1 VTHCRPFCPLSFRPT
16 VISHSSLILERYAL
30 GIVLVACY
38 YLPFLMVSVL
48 QFLQKMFGF
57 MKRGSEERERKK
69 REKEEKELHRAARGL
84 TPEEL
89 RQLGDAEKR
98 AGQKRPLKD
107 DRHADRGSGRAS
119 DSPVK
124 GKPGS
129 NKSSFSSHGSGP
141 PLTHPKPPKKGIL
154 KEKSSY
160 GQPVPNQG
168 VRGNL
173 DDTVTVEENTVANE
187 ILSGAADGQTEAD
200 DAAATSAPLAAA
212 NNKVSNVPVT
222 KAPPRRSKQSANV
235 KRASSSSKSSPGP
248 RPAVEAVVR
257 PPSPVDKSYDDVNL
271 QLPEV
276 APPSCPQPR
285 ELVLRRQATGDF
297 GFTLRKG
304 VVLERLGSSGDGTD
318 ERQRTVI
325 FAEPGPKQPV
335 NGGLLPGDRLIE
347 VNGVNVADATR
358 EAIIELIRKSG
369 DAVKLKVQPI
379 PELCELSMRSSGQE
393 LSPENSTG
401 TAPAVSA
408 VTQVQRSGTLQRS
421 SSMKYRSRQVCVQ
434 AATAFSHFI
443 IIFHCCC
450 RITKHIAERNVVIF

>member
-1 VTHCRPFCPLSFRPT
+1 
-16 VISHSSLILERYAL
+16 
-30 GIVLVACY
+30 
-38 YLPFLMVSVL
+38 
-48 QFLQKMFGF
+48 MFGF

-69 REKEEKELHRAARGL
+69 REREEKEHHLAARAM

-89 RQLGDAEKR
+89 QQLGDAEKR
-98 AGQKRPLKD
+98 AGQKKPLKD
-107 DRHADRGSGRAS
+107 DRHGDHGSGRAS

-124 GKPGS
+124 VKPGS
-129 NKSSFSSHGSGP
+129 SRSSSSLHGSA
-141 PLTHPKPPKKGIL
+141 PLSMRPKPPKKGIL

-160 GQPVPNQG
+160 GMPVPNQG

-187 ILSGAADGQTEAD
+187 ILSGAVDGQPVS
-200 DAAATSAPLAAA
+200 DAAAAVASNTPAVAV
-212 NNKVSNVPVT
+212 NNKVNNAPVT
-222 KAPPRRSKQSANV
+222 KAPPRRSKPSAGV
-235 KRASSSSKSSPGP
+235 KRASSKSSPAS
-248 RPAVEAVVR
+248 RPPAEAVIR

-271 QLPEV
+271 QLPDV

-304 VVLERLGSSGDGTD
+304 VVLERLGSGDD
-318 ERQRTVI
+318 NEERQRTVI

-347 VNGVNVADATR
+347 VNGVSVADATR
-358 EAIIELIRKSG
+358 EAIIDLIRKSG

-379 PELCELSMRSSGQE
+379 PELCELSMRSSGQD
-393 LSPENSTG
+393 LSSETG
-401 TAPAVSA
+401 MGSAPAVSA

-421 SSMKYRSRQVCVQ
+421 SSMKYRSRQVC
-434 AATAFSHFI
+434 A
-443 IIFHCCC
+443 
-450 RITKHIAERNVVIF
+450 

>member
-1 VTHCRPFCPLSFRPT
+1 
-16 VISHSSLILERYAL
+16 
-30 GIVLVACY
+30 
-38 YLPFLMVSVL
+38 
-48 QFLQKMFGF
+48 

-69 REKEEKELHRAARGL
+69 REKEEREHRRL

-89 RQLGDAEKR
+89 QQLGDAEKR
-98 AGQKRPLKD
+98 AGQKKPLKD
-107 DRHADRGSGRAS
+107 GRRADQGSGRAT

-124 GKPGS
+124 GK
-129 NKSSFSSHGSGP
+129 P

-160 GQPVPNQG
+160 GMPVPNQG

-187 ILSGAADGQTEAD
+187 ILSGAVDGQ
-200 DAAATSAPLAAA
+200 AAAADVVATNAPVTAE

-235 KRASSSSKSSPGP
+235 KRVSSSSKSSPAT
-248 RPAVEAVVR
+248 RPAVETVVR

-276 APPSCPQPR
+276 APPFCPQPR

-304 VVLERLGSSGDGTD
+304 IVLERLGSGDGTD

-358 EAIIELIRKSG
+358 EAVIELIRNSG

-379 PELCELSMRSSGQE
+379 PELSELSMRSSGQE
-393 LSPENSTG
+393 PSPENSTGG

-408 VTQVQRSGTLQRS
+408 LTTQVQRSGTLQRS
-421 SSMKYRSRQVCVQ
+421 SSMKYRSRQVCL
-434 AATAFSHFI
+434 
-443 IIFHCCC
+443 
-450 RITKHIAERNVVIF
+450 

>member
-1 VTHCRPFCPLSFRPT
+1 
-16 VISHSSLILERYAL
+16 
-30 GIVLVACY
+30 
-38 YLPFLMVSVL
+38 
-48 QFLQKMFGF
+48 

-69 REKEEKELHRAARGL
+69 REKEEKEHQRAARGM

-98 AGQKRPLKD
+98 AGQRKHTKD
-107 DRHADRGSGRAS
+107 DRHTDHGSGRAG

-124 GKPGS
+124 VKTGS
-129 NKSSFSSHGSGP
+129 SRTSSSHGSGP
-141 PLTHPKPPKKGIL
+141 PKPPKKGIL

-160 GQPVPNQG
+160 GMPVPNQG

-187 ILSGAADGQTEAD
+187 IFSGAVDGQSGTPLT
-200 DAAATSAPLAAA
+200 DAAAAVTSNAPVISV
-212 NNKVSNVPVT
+212 NNKVSNASAPKVPPHRRT
-222 KAPPRRSKQSANV
+222 KPSANV
-235 KRASSSSKSSPGP
+235 KRSSSKSSPGS

-271 QLPEV
+271 QLPDV

-285 ELVLRRQATGDF
+285 ELVLRRQAAGDF
-297 GFTLRKG
+297 GFSLRKG
-304 VVLERLGSSGDGTD
+304 VVLERLGSGDDKD

-347 VNGVNVADATR
+347 VNGVNVADAAR

-369 DAVKLKVQPI
+369 DSVKLKVQPI

-393 LSPENSTG
+393 LSPQTGSGST
-401 TAPAVSA
+401 PAVSTA
-408 VTQVQRSGTLQRS
+408 AQVQRSGTLQRS
-421 SSMKYRSRQVCVQ
+421 SSMKYRSRQVCA
-434 AATAFSHFI
+434 AATFF
-443 IIFHCCC
+443 C
-450 RITKHIAERNVVIF
+450 

>member
-1 VTHCRPFCPLSFRPT
+1 M
-16 VISHSSLILERYAL
+16 SS
-30 GIVLVACY
+30 V
-38 YLPFLMVSVL
+38 
-48 QFLQKMFGF
+48 FGF
-57 MKRGSEERERKK
+57 MSGRKK
-69 REKEEKELHRAARGL
+69 REKEEKEQNRSARAM

-98 AGQKRPLKD
+98 AAQKKHTRD
-107 DRHADRGSGRAS
+107 DRHADSSSGRAG

-124 GKPGS
+124 PVKPGTS
-129 NKSSFSSHGSGP
+129 RSSSSVHGSGP
-141 PLTHPKPPKKGIL
+141 PTTHPKPQPPKKGIL

-160 GQPVPNQG
+160 GMPVPNQG

-187 ILSGAADGQTEAD
+187 ILSGAVDGKSEMPLTDTAPV
-200 DAAATSAPLAAA
+200 AASNAPVVAVNNTATNLSAA
-212 NNKVSNVPVT
+212 KV
-222 KAPPRRSKQSANV
+222 PPQRRSKLNV
-235 KRASSSSKSSPGP
+235 KRTSSKSSPGA

-304 VVLERLGSSGDGTD
+304 IVLERLGSGDDKD
-318 ERQRTVI
+318 ERQRSVI

-358 EAIIELIRKSG
+358 EAVIELIRKSG

-379 PELCELSMRSSGQE
+379 PELCELSMRSSGQDVP
-393 LSPENSTG
+393 SDSST
-401 TAPAVSA
+401 ASA
-408 VTQVQRSGTLQRS
+408 VTPATQVRRSGTLQRS
-421 SSMKYRSRQVCVQ
+421 SSMKYQSRQVC
-434 AATAFSHFI
+434 
-443 IIFHCCC
+443 
-450 RITKHIAERNVVIF
+450 E